1 MSEAGK
7 RSGTPGPDLYP
18 VVPLRDLVVFPH
30 TIVPLHI
37 GRKKS
42 VNALAVED
50 VAGGRSPILLVT
62 QKNNDADPSPEAIYR
77 VGTLATIMQ
86 WMKFDDGS
94 VKVLLEC
101 KERARIARFVETT
114 DYLEAEVERVVDT
127 TPDST
132 GAIEGLARS
141 AAARFTQY
149 VRANEQISPEAVHIV
164 KQVRD
169 ASELADL
176 VASHLAI
183 ETASRQELLETTS
196 TLGRLQA
203 ILSFMGNDLHD
214 PIAAKGDQSPASRL
228 DAHADT
234 RLRKLHV
241 TQYAGRYN
249 ASSQDFAYPS
259 WDQVETSIRRLDQFK
274 WPFVWLLLGE
284 GADWGAMEEEGYL
297 NIMGGNGIY
306 SVDGATPSDGR
317 KRLSVSKH
325 SREKRVD
332 IWLSDQG
339 SFTVEL
345 FVCYELETVLRVAKY
360 FSAHGRLDPSV
371 EWVTA
376 SAMAAWDVF

>member
-1 MSEAGK
+1 MSEAERLG
-7 RSGTPGPDLYP
+7 RAPHICP
-18 VVPLRDLVVFPH
+18 VVPLRDLVAFPH
-30 TIVPLHI
+30 TILPLHI

-50 VAGGRSPILLVT
+50 VAGGRKPILLVT
-62 QKNNDADPSPEAIYR
+62 QKNNDTDPSPEVMYR
-77 VGTLATIMQ
+77 MGTLATITQ
-86 WMKFDDGS
+86 WMSFDDGS

-101 KERARIARFVETT
+101 KERGRIARFVNTT
-114 DYLEAEVERVVDT
+114 DYLEAEVEPVVDT
-127 TPDST
+127 TPNST
-132 GAIEGLARS
+132 AAIELLVQS
-141 AAARFTQY
+141 VAARFTQY
-149 VRANEQISPEAVHIV
+149 VRTNEQISPEAVHIV

-183 ETASRQELLETTS
+183 ETASRQELLETTPV
-196 TLGRLQA
+196 LGRLQA
-203 ILSFMGNDLHD
+203 ILTFMGND
-214 PIAAKGDQSPASRL
+214 PYVPAAAKEDQSPASKL

-241 TQYAGRYN
+241 TQYASRYN
-249 ASSQDFAYPS
+249 ASSQDLAYPS

-317 KRLSVSKH
+317 KRLSVPKH
-325 SREKRVD
+325 NREKHVD
-332 IWLSDQG
+332 VWLSDQG
-339 SFTVEL
+339 FSTPEV
-345 FVCYELETVLRVAKY
+345 FVCYEFQTVLRVAKY
-360 FSAHGRLDPSV
+360 FCAQGRLDPSV
-371 EWVTA
+371 EWLAA
-376 SAMAAWDVF
+376 SATGVWDVF

>member
-7 RSGTPGPDLYP
+7 RNGTPGLDLYP
-18 VVPLRDLVVFPH
+18 VVPLRDLVAFPH

-42 VNALAVED
+42 VNALSVED
-50 VAGGRSPILLVT
+50 VAGGRKPILLVT
-62 QKNNDADPSPEAIYR
+62 QKNDDTDLSPEAIYR
-77 VGTLATIMQ
+77 MGTLATIMQ

-114 DYLEAEVERVVDT
+114 DCLEAEVERVVDS
-127 TPDST
+127 TPNSIE
-132 GAIEGLARS
+132 AIEVLARS
-141 AAARFTQY
+141 AAAQFTQY
-149 VRANEQISPEAVHIV
+149 VRANKQISPEAGHIIKSV
-164 KQVRD
+164 KD

-183 ETASRQELLETTS
+183 NIASRQELLETTS
-196 TLGRLQA
+196 VVGRLQA
-203 ILSFMGNDLHD
+203 ILTFMGNDLHV
-214 PIAAKGDQSPASRL
+214 PKAAKGDQSPASKP

-249 ASSQDFAYPS
+249 ASSQDAAFPS
-259 WDQVETSIRRLDQFK
+259 WDQVETSIRRLDQFQ

-317 KRLSVSKH
+317 KRLSVAKH

-332 IWLSDQG
+332 VWLSDQG
-339 SFTVEL
+339 SSTAEL

-360 FSAHGRLDPSV
+360 FCAHGRLDPSV

-376 SAMAAWDVF
+376 SAIGAWDVM